1 VIFSS
6 LNTFTLYVVSQEYV
20 YFKNVLSFQDCDT
33 YVRSL
38 ALRTM
43 GVFCLLDQDLAKK
56 YILVFYF
63 QVRRHWQFRVAVLSQ
78 IFPLLHA

>member
-1 VIFSS
+1 M
-6 LNTFTLYVVSQEYV
+6 
-20 YFKNVLSFQDCDT
+20 

-38 ALRTM
+38 ALRAI

-63 QVRRHWQFRVAVLSQ
+63 QVSKELAVQDSDS
-78 IFPLLHA
+78 